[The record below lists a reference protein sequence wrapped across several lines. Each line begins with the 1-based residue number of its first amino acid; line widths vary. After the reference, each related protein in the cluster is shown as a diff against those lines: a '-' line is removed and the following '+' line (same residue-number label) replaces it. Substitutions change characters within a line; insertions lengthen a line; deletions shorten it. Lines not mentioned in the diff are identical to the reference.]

1 MPFPKAFMQNLTQQT
16 NPEFE
21 IESPISLS
29 DQIIITLPTHPR
41 RVHTNIQSDRIIIIH
56 LWILIKYIQ
65 CK

>member
-1 MPFPKAFMQNLTQQT
+1 MPFPKAFMRNLTQQT

-29 DQIIITLPTHPR
+29 AQVFITLPTPH
-41 RVHTNIQSDRIIIIH
+41 RVHTNIQNDGIIIIY
-56 LWILIKYIQ
+56 LWILIKYIL